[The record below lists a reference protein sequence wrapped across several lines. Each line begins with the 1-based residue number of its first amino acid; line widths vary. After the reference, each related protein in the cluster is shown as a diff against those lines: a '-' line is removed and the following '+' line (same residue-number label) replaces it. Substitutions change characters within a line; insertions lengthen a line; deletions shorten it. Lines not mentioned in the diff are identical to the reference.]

1 MKKFLL
7 IVIGVVLTTICSYSQ
22 AGMGIYLGPS
32 VMKSTDAIVT
42 PGSNMHYGYV
52 IGAHAR
58 LNSDNMYFLLSGEY
72 GTFDLIANNSAK
84 FIGGEDLTYAKGKIG
99 LGFDIAK
106 ISRKIVLRSKLQ
118 GTVMFVNNFNQDIIN
133 NDPLLSANGYSA
145 INDGIGGLATC
156 IGIRFGSFFTD
167 LEYEKGFFNL
177 YHEKKDSKLNFISLT
192 AGFQF

>member
-1 MKKFLL
+1 MSS
-7 IVIGVVLTTICSYSQ
+7 VITFVCVYSQ

-32 VMKSTDAIVT
+32 VMKSTDKVVS
-42 PGSNMHYGYV
+42 PGGSMHYGYV
-52 IGAHAR
+52 IGANAR

-72 GTFDLIANNSAK
+72 GTFDLIANKSAK
-84 FIGGEDLTYAKGKIG
+84 FIGGEDLSYAKGKIG

-118 GTVMFVNNFNQDIIN
+118 GTVMFVNNFNQDVID
-133 NDPLLSANGYSA
+133 NDPLLSANGYSL